1 MLVPDKKAREFE
13 AALAQIQFNFLGS
26 KTLTVQTE
34 LHGKELFHG
43 KGTAKGRKIEERV
56 RVFEDVARFVVDNA
70 IPVRMVCINVEQH
83 RGKYLYPKPAYQLGL
98 MLILERFCDYLDSV
112 DDLGLAFG
120 DYEADEVTKAVV
132 DFSEF
137 KIAGKTPMY
146 FGRPLG
152 RLLDTVYFTQSHHSR
167 FCKWPICWFI
177 WQAVMKM
184 RQVCRINGTNRLL
197 QALGK

>member
-184 RQVCRINGTNRLL
+184 RQACRINGTNRLL
-197 QALGK
+197 QARGK

>member
-197 QALGK
+197 QARGK